1 MGNKISKSYKE
12 QENAIKNG
20 EISFDLNIYFIGE
33 KASYIYQN
41 FCNLKQND
49 KSGVFCY
56 WNYFYHNGEYSE
68 QVKEMSN
75 LFTKKQEL
83 FEKDPEKN
91 TFKEVIVIYMK
102 ERDEQKIDEIF
113 QNFAGGKHDVFCP
126 FIIFFFECQENEP
139 KQVVPEEEN
148 YYISPLKVFT
158 FKFDTPNSEPL
169 RQFNKCLF
177 RICSYF
183 NELGDQF
190 FIWNKDSDEPIVYD
204 LVNCDFNAYINI
216 FCLGKT
222 GSGKSTFLNK
232 FFRAKKSKQGGTGR
246 STTTKIVRF
255 GIDNIPIRIYD
266 IPGFEDEET
275 IEKVNNKL
283 IQAAT
288 DMTSDRDKI
297 HLILYFINNKE
308 ETMVYKM
315 EKKIID
321 TLKENNKDVRIIFIL
336 THSIIDPYS
345 IQDEKK
351 VKQRRKVDIVKD
363 KVRKAINVI
372 SSAFGDS
379 YGYNYFEKDSLTQ
392 KNLIFVNLEKDYE
405 SDREPFG
412 FDKVIQSIYSTI
424 SEGNDVNQ
432 LNLFN
437 QKIAVALINKVK
449 NDDKLNNEIKEFLSK
464 GYLLKHIS
472 FDVQKEKAFKEAQ
485 KLYDGMFSIGKTL
498 LTISPFW
505 RDVKLGIIKYQKYQ
519 FKKKLNKI
527 FGFNIE
533 SKGFDYNPNET
544 DYEKLNREQIEKM
557 DNKDNFAKKQDLI
570 KDIRKEYNANEVSS
584 GWIIGNEVVGAICFG
599 CLFGGPILLPIGAVG
614 LAGSSYISFKTFK
627 DDCTEYFEQYK
638 KHYEEYKYY
647 SIFNFINSIKL
658 GMIYMEKYIISLDDQ
673 AAPQVDNIL
682 DSFKRSIEDNIK
694 TAEGTEKKQVN
705 ESEITSNIPFL
716 N

>member
-1 MGNKISKSYKE
+1 
-12 QENAIKNG
+12 
-20 EISFDLNIYFIGE
+20 
-33 KASYIYQN
+33 
-41 FCNLKQND
+41 
-49 KSGVFCY
+49 
-56 WNYFYHNGEYSE
+56 
-68 QVKEMSN
+68 
-75 LFTKKQEL
+75 
-83 FEKDPEKN
+83 
-91 TFKEVIVIYMK
+91 
-102 ERDEQKIDEIF
+102 
-113 QNFAGGKHDVFCP
+113 
-126 FIIFFFECQENEP
+126 
-139 KQVVPEEEN
+139 
-148 YYISPLKVFT
+148 
-158 FKFDTPNSEPL
+158 
-169 RQFNKCLF
+169 
-177 RICSYF
+177 
-183 NELGDQF
+183 
-190 FIWNKDSDEPIVYD
+190 
-204 LVNCDFNAYINI
+204 
-216 FCLGKT
+216 
-222 GSGKSTFLNK
+222 
-232 FFRAKKSKQGGTGR
+232 
-246 STTTKIVRF
+246 
-255 GIDNIPIRIYD
+255 
-266 IPGFEDEET
+266 
-275 IEKVNNKL
+275 
-283 IQAAT
+283 
-288 DMTSDRDKI
+288 
-297 HLILYFINNKE
+297 
-308 ETMVYKM
+308 M

-336 THSIIDPYS
+336 THSLIDPYS
-345 IQDEKK
+345 IQEEKK
-351 VKQRRKVDIVKD
+351 GKQRRKLDIVKD
-363 KVRKAINVI
+363 KVRKVINVI
-372 SSAFGDS
+372 SSVFGES

-412 FDKVIQSIYSTI
+412 FDKVIQSIYNTI

-472 FDVQKEKAFKEAQ
+472 FDVQKEKAIKEAQ
-485 KLYDGMFSIGKTL
+485 KLYDGMFSLGKTL
-498 LTISPFW
+498 LTISPFL
-505 RDVKLGIIKYQKYQ
+505 RDVKLGINKYQKYQ

-570 KDIRKEYNANEVSS
+570 KDIRKEYNANEVNS